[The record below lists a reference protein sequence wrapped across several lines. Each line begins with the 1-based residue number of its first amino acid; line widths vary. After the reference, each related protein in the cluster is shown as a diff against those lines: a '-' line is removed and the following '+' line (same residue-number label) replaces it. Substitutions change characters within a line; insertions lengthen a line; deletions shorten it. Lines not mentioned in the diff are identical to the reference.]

1 MMTPKRP
8 VETADKCH
16 PRFPAARASLRRLL
30 WQAPSTQQRTEP
42 DCAGAPMK
50 HIVDIRRRD
59 AVGGMGFAPSALPKI
74 STTRILTKSTARCH
88 TSHLSRLLTA
98 TARLCVDREA
108 PARADKCLCLCAL
121 QVRELAPGFCA
132 SASAQLLPA
141 MPTQMPQTRLE
152 NPTHIPCERR
162 AGGVQRR
169 RKRRKRC
176 PIGRSLT
183 KRALAHASMHA
194 GGGEWGGGALTAAK
208 SAYPMRAEWLVVS
221 ASSAAF
227 MSAGAMPMCVFI
239 MIAMIMP

>member
-1 MMTPKRP
+1 
-8 VETADKCH
+8 
-16 PRFPAARASLRRLL
+16 
-30 WQAPSTQQRTEP
+30 
-42 DCAGAPMK
+42 MK